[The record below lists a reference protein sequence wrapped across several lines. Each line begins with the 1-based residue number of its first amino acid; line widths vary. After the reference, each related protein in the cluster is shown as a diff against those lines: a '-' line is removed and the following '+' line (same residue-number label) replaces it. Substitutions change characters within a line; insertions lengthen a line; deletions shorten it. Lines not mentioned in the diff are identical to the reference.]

1 MVPVF
6 DQVIHAIRTAL
17 ALTLH
22 DLFLI
27 AIVLI
32 ALALVASLLLPDVPL
47 RSRRLQPAADDVS
60 ATAGDAA

>member
-1 MVPVF
+1 
-6 DQVIHAIRTAL
+6 VIHAIRTAL

-47 RSRRLQPAADDVS
+47 RARRLQPAATEVP
-60 ATAGDAA
+60 ATADDAA